1 MSEIFKPNTTEQLID
16 VIQWANA
23 HESALAVQGSGSKI
37 GIGRPVDAEGIL
49 DLSGFSGVSQYEPN
63 ELVLTA
69 GAGTPL
75 ADIEKLLTEHR
86 QMLAF
91 EPPDYSG
98 IFHDHLSE
106 KQRSFT
112 ENGGTLSEKQNSL
125 PKKRGTLGGVLAGNI
140 SGPRRFYAGAARDHF
155 LGFRAVSGR
164 GEPFKSGGRVVKN
177 VTGFDL
183 SKLMAGS
190 WGTLAACW
198 EVTVKV
204 LPMPEKTRT
213 LLLFGLSDEDASRCI
228 GSAAATPNS
237 ISGASY
243 LPASLSTRPARS
255 SISSVFANNP
265 QSSVIALRVE
275 GPEPSVE
282 HRINALRELLTN
294 SNDYARPNHV
304 GVLHSADSRVFWNE
318 VGNLHFLS
326 SGFQASNAQQKECW
340 RLSVPPAVGW
350 QVARNITEKVFQNN
364 PEVSWFSD
372 QAGGLIWLSCP
383 VNTQAGVPAKNSEHA
398 IRSAMEPWGGHA
410 TLWQVTGGDNA
421 ADHRRNT
428 QVFQPQP
435 EALAALSQRV
445 KRSFDPNGVLNP
457 GRMYAGL

>member
-1 MSEIFKPNTTEQLID
+1 MSEIFKPNTAEQLID

-49 DLSGFSGVSQYEPN
+49 DLSGFSGISQYEPN

-75 ADIEKLLTEHR
+75 ADIETLLTEHR

-98 IFHDHLSE
+98 VFHDPLSE
-106 KQRSFT
+106 KQS
-112 ENGGTLSEKQNSL
+112 SSSQ
-125 PKKRGTLGGVLAGNI
+125 KKGSLGGVLAGNI

-204 LPMPEKTRT
+204 LPIPEKTRT

-243 LPASLSTRPARS
+243 LPASLSTRSARS
-255 SISSVFANNP
+255 SVSSVFANSP

-282 HRINALRELLTN
+282 HRINALRELLTT

-304 GVLHSADSRVFWNE
+304 EVLNSADSHVFWNE
-318 VGNLHFLS
+318 IGSLHFLS

-350 QVARNITEKVFQNN
+350 QVAHNITEKVFQNN

-383 VNTQAGVPAKNSEHA
+383 ANSQAGVPTKNSEHA
-398 IRSAMEPWGGHA
+398 IRSAIEGWGGHA
-410 TLWQVTGGDNA
+410 TLWQVTGDDNA
-421 ADHRRNT
+421 IEHRRNT

-435 EALAALSQRV
+435 KALAALTQRV

-457 GRMYAGL
+457 GRMYTGL